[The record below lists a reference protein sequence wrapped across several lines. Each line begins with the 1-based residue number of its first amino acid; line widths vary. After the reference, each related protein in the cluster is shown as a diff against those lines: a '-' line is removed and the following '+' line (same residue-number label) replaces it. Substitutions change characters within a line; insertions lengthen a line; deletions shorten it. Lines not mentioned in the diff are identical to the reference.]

1 MMHHSVGHWILDLLD
16 SHELATAQGV
26 VNMDSIHRRVADKV
40 CDRLRE
46 RIVGGELAPGDRID
60 PTEVAESLGVSRTP
74 VREALLQLEAQ
85 GLIERLPY
93 RGVVVTGIDL
103 AEAEDIAALRI
114 HLETFAT
121 RIAVPRLRPENLDR
135 MREANAELTRAMAGP
150 TAAQTSFGRF
160 NCAFHQALYEA
171 GGSKTLS
178 RMTSDLS
185 SQAERIRMH
194 FDLRRGNAVAEH
206 ERILGAC
213 AAGEVEEAMAATR
226 DHLLA
231 VHLRVMPDGYRI
243 SPGSALEVALLE
255 TGWEPTV
262 SA

>member
-1 MMHHSVGHWILDLLD
+1 
-16 SHELATAQGV
+16 
-26 VNMDSIHRRVADKV
+26 MDSIHRRVADKV

-60 PTEVAESLGVSRTP
+60 PSEVAESLGVSRTP

-114 HLETFAT
+114 HVETFAA
-121 RIAVPRLRPENLDR
+121 RIAVPRLRPEDLDR
-135 MREANAELTRAMAGP
+135 MRDANEKLARAMADP
-150 TAAQTSFGRF
+150 TAAQNSFGPF
-160 NCAFHQALYEA
+160 NCAFHQALYQA

-178 RMTSDLS
+178 RMTNDLS

-194 FDLRRGNAVAEH
+194 FDVRRGNAVAEH
-206 ERILGAC
+206 ERILTAC
-213 AAGEVEEAMAATR
+213 VAGDAEEAVAATR

-231 VHLRVMPDGYRI
+231 VHLRVMPDDYRI
-243 SPGSALEVALLE
+243 PPGSTLEAALLE
-255 TGWEPTV
+255 TGWESTA